1 MEANFLEFNFKYHIP
16 FSLFSH
22 LKMES
27 LMDFFIIPESCIME
41 LKSTFRHLLNLSENW
56 QLRTNIGRES
66 KIIEFMRLITAVLVR
81 TSLAKN
87 VKIILRAQNK
97 LFLKICTGYNFLLY

>member
-16 FSLFSH
+16 FSLFSN

-41 LKSTFRHLLNLSENW
+41 LKSTFRHLLNLSESW

-81 TSLAKN
+81 TPLANN
-87 VKIILRAQNK
+87 VKIILREQNK